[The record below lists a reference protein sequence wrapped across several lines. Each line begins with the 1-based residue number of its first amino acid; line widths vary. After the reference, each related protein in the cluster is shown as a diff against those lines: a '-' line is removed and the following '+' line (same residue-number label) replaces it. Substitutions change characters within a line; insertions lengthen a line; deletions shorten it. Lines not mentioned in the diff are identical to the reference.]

1 MFNTTGKKLLA
12 VLSFAVMQST
22 HATIIYNN
30 DGNKLDLNGAIHAR
44 HYFSDDTSWNGDNTF
59 IRFGFKG
66 QTKITDQLTGFG
78 QWEINVM
85 ANHTES
91 GTDTQSGNATRLGY
105 AGLKYGQYGSLDY
118 GRNWGIVYD
127 VASLTDY
134 APIFNNLTYS
144 GADNFMTGRSTGL
157 LTYRNNGFF
166 GLVNGLQLGL
176 QYQGANDA
184 TTNTSGRSA
193 IKSNGEGFGLSS
205 GYNFDWGGSII
216 AAYASSKRTA
226 AQQGLALGAGD
237 KADIWSVGVKYDAN
251 QIYLAAVYAET
262 HNLTPIKSL
271 GFANKTIDWEAV
283 AGYLFL
289 SGFKPQIG
297 YFQSKAQDVEGYGSF
312 YLVKYYDA
320 ALMYYFNKNIVT
332 YADYK
337 INVLDKNNPVGISAD
352 GVFGLGLTYHF

>member
-1 MFNTTGKKLLA
+1 MFNTTGRA
-12 VLSFAVMQST
+12 IIALSSFLIIQST
-22 HATIIYNN
+22 YAAVIYDS
-30 DGNKLDLNGAIHAR
+30 DGNKLDLTGALHSR
-44 HYFSDDTSWNGDNTF
+44 HYFSDDTTLDGDNTF

-66 QTKITDQLTGFG
+66 QTHITDKLSGFG

-91 GTDTQSGNATRLGY
+91 GTDAQSGNATRLGY
-105 AGLKYGQYGSLDY
+105 AGLKYGRYGSLDY
-118 GRNWGIVYD
+118 GRNWGIAYD
-127 VASLTDY
+127 VESYTDY

-166 GLVNGLQLGL
+166 DLASGVQFGL

-184 TTNTSGRSA
+184 TTNTSGRPA

-216 AAYASSKRTA
+216 GAYTTSKRTA
-226 AQQGLALGAGD
+226 AQKELALGAGD
-237 KADIWSVGVKYDAN
+237 NADIWSVGAKYDAN

-271 GFANKTIDWEAV
+271 GFANKTIDYDFV

-297 YFQSKAQDVEGYGSF
+297 YFQSKAKDVEGYGDF
-312 YLVKYYDA
+312 NLVKYYDV
-320 ALMYYFNKNIVT
+320 ALMYYFNKNMVT

-337 INVLDKNNPVGISAD
+337 INVLDKNNPVGIAPYS
-352 GVFGLGLTYHF
+352 VFGLGLTYHF